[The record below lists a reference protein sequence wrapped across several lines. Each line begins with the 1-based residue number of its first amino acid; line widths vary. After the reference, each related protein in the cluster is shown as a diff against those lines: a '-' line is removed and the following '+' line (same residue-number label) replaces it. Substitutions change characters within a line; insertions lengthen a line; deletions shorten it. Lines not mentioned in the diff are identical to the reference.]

1 MIYETQILKKVN
13 TQLNLY
19 QNQLIKHFI
28 LVKYLSSE
36 LKKALH
42 KFVDEEYERKISE
55 IDKGLK
61 RYKAILL
68 NIDKSERFE
77 VVIWVEGMEMEFQQR
92 KDLNL
97 LENCGL
103 VKGQNRYEEHNAYR
117 RYMLSDKGR
126 QLTKKLKKKE

>member
-1 MIYETQILKKVN
+1 M
-13 TQLNLY
+13 
-19 QNQLIKHFI
+19 
-28 LVKYLSSE
+28 SSE

-42 KFVDEEYERKISE
+42 KLVDEEYEKKISE
-55 IDKGLK
+55 IDEGLK

-77 VVIWVEGMEMEFQQR
+77 VVIWVEGMEMESQHR

-97 LENCGL
+97 LENCGI

-117 RYMLSDKGR
+117 RYILTDKGR
-126 QLTKKLKKKE
+126 QLTKKLQKKK